1 MAEAQKIWPDVQ
13 AIREKGPLVHNITN
27 YVVMHTS
34 ANTLLA
40 IGASPVMA
48 HAVEEVEAMDVDYL
62 GVSPIYFTPTKT
74 DLKRELGLDGLRE
87 IKSFSRHPLAGIRG
101 HSEWCRWC
109 GCRVSYMRS

>member
-1 MAEAQKIWPDVQ
+1 MAEAQKIWPLVQ

-27 YVVMHTS
+27 YVIMNTS

-62 GVSPIYFTPTKT
+62 GVRTFMKPSVF
-74 DLKRELGLDGLRE
+74 LELAERRNFFGRSASSIANELR
-87 IKSFSRHPLAGIRG
+87 K
-101 HSEWCRWC
+101 
-109 GCRVSYMRS
+109 